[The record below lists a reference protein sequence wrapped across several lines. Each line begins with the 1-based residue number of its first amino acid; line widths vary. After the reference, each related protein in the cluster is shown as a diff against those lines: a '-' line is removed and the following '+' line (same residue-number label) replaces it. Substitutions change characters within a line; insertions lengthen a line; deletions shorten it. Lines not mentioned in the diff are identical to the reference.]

1 MDACTAADYVL
12 LRFSSTVEVP
22 HWGENLLR
30 CLTSQGLPENG
41 VRAFVPSLPAED
53 STSVHASI
61 KKSLLSYT
69 QHFFPSANRVYSLD
83 SRSDASNLLRSL
95 TEGLP
100 KGPTWREERARI
112 LIEDLAWD
120 GAEDA
125 SAETRTLKLTGHV
138 RGANLSADKLLH
150 LPNLGD
156 FQITRIVEAPSTRK
170 GKGKAGAM
178 DVDESEVLEEP
189 TSDADDLVSTNVPDD
204 EELLQNEQTWPTEEE
219 MAEAAQRQP
228 DDSDMPPPALPGTT
242 PKYIKKVPKGTSAY
256 QAAWIV
262 DSDEE
267 GGSAS
272 EDEDAASS
280 TGVIDDDEELS
291 DRDMDAG
298 DEEQGTEP
306 RSTTVS
312 FAPDTH
318 IDLDAEEEEEGYRHF
333 RAQRQK
339 AAQEDADFPD
349 EMDTPQDRT
358 ARERFA
364 RFRGMKSFRTS
375 PWDAYEDLP
384 QEYARLFMFE
394 NWKSMARKMV
404 KNALL
409 DGVEVRLLLSL
420 LRTHSEGFL

>member
-1 MDACTAADYVL
+1 M
-12 LRFSSTVEVP
+12 
-22 HWGENLLR
+22 
-30 CLTSQGLPENG
+30 
-41 VRAFVPSLPAED
+41 PSLPED
-53 STSVHASI
+53 HSNSVHASI
-61 KKSLLSYT
+61 KKSLLSYS
-69 QHFFPSANRVYSLD
+69 QHFFPSVNKVFSLD
-83 SRSDASNLLRSL
+83 SRSDASNMVRSL

-100 KGPTWREERARI
+100 KGPTWREERARL
-112 LIEDLAWD
+112 LIEEVAWD
-120 GAEDA
+120 DA
-125 SAETRTLKLTGHV
+125 GQAAMQGSEQGTLKLTGYV

-156 FQITRIVEAPSTRK
+156 FQIARIVEAPTARK
-170 GKGKAGAM
+170 GKSKAGAM
-178 DVDESEVLEEP
+178 DTDDQELLEEP

-219 MAEAAQRQP
+219 LAEAAHQKP
-228 DDSDMPPPALPGTT
+228 MDGDMPPPAMPGTT

-262 DSDEE
+262 DSDEDGE
-267 GGSAS
+267 SAS
-272 EDEDAASS
+272 DDDDDDDMSS
-280 TGVIDDDEELS
+280 TGGIVEDDEAMS

-298 DEEQGTEP
+298 DDQATEP
-306 RSTTVS
+306 RSTVVS
-312 FAPDTH
+312 FAPDATH
-318 IDLDAEEEEEGYRHF
+318 TDLDAEEEEEGYRHF
-333 RAQRQK
+333 RAQRQR
-339 AAQEDADFPD
+339 AAQDDADFPD

-404 KNALL
+404 KNAQLE
-409 DGVEVRLLLSL
+409 GVEVSRTRLSVVLWHCE
-420 LRTHSEGFL
+420 RG